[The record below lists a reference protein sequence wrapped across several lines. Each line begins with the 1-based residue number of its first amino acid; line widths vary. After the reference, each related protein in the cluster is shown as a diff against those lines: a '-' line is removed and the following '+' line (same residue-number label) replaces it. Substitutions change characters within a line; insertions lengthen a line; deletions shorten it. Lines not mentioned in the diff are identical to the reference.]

1 MNCFYKMYALKI
13 LGKVMGYS
21 AVWKVLEEM
30 VVDFRRKGISIPS
43 NVIDGLRQ
51 AKTLIGILTADH
63 TRLDISQKIEQQ
75 LQDIEVF
82 LVSEAQVK
90 LGSKYVEGWLKR
102 LEEAYRRPF
111 DEAAEESRFIAGV
124 PRDRRW
130 IRIKTSADLPAET
143 VKALA
148 EKAGLSVEEQA
159 GGFLLIY
166 GEDEL
171 VKDFVKKIASKH
183 NVKDGE

>member
-1 MNCFYKMYALKI
+1 
-13 LGKVMGYS
+13 MGYL

-30 VVDFRRKGISIPS
+30 VVDLRRKGISIPS
-43 NVIDGLRQ
+43 NVVNDLRQ
-51 AKTLIGILTADH
+51 AKTLIGILAADH
-63 TRLDISQKIEQQ
+63 TRLDTGQKIEQQ
-75 LQDIEVF
+75 LQDIEAF
-82 LVSEAQVK
+82 LVSEAQGK
-90 LGSKYVEGWLKR
+90 LGSKYVEEWLNR

-111 DEAAEESRFIAGV
+111 DEEVEESRFIAGV

-148 EKAGLSVEEQA
+148 EKTGLSVEEQD
-159 GGFLLIY
+159 GGYLLIY

-171 VKDFVKKIASKH
+171 VKDFVKMIASKH
-183 NVKDGE
+183 KAKGGE